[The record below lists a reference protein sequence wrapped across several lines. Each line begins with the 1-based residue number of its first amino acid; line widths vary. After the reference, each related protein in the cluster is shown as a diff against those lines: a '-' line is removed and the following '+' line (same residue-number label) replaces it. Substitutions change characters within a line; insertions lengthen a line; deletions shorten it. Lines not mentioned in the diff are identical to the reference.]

1 MIKKYHIIY
10 LSYDGLTDPLGQSQ
24 ILPYIYGLNKSSR
37 LKFTIIS
44 FEKLKRIEKLEKEL
58 SNNNI
63 NWHHLRYTKKP
74 PLLSTIWDIYK
85 LKTLLLKIIKKDAV
99 NLIHSRSYITS
110 LVSLVLKKKYK
121 IPFIF
126 DMRGFY
132 ADERVDG
139 KIWDLNSFIYRI
151 IYKYFKVKE
160 KEFMRF
166 SNHIISLTNSGKKEI
181 ESWNLPSQAPI
192 TIIPCCTDANL
203 FQRKN
208 IFYLRKELAIKP
220 EDLVISYVGSIGTW
234 YMLDEMLL
242 FFKALIL
249 KKKHAKFLLIT
260 REDPE
265 KIYLKAAEF
274 NINNESIIVQSSD
287 REMMPSYIGVSDF
300 SIFFIL
306 PAYSKKASS
315 PTKMGEIM
323 NLGIP
328 IICNSGVGDVDE
340 IMGNILPKLL
350 VNDFNNKEYN
360 RVIDFILNE
369 FKLDSKKI
377 IQISHNYYSLN
388 KGVNKYLDIYNKILN

>member
-110 LVSLVLKKKYK
+110 LVSLALKKKYK

-181 ESWNLPSQAPI
+181 ESWNLPNQAPI

-208 IFYLRKELAIKP
+208 LLYLRKELGIKP

>member
-110 LVSLVLKKKYK
+110 LVSLALKKKYK

-181 ESWNLPSQAPI
+181 ESWNLPNQAPI